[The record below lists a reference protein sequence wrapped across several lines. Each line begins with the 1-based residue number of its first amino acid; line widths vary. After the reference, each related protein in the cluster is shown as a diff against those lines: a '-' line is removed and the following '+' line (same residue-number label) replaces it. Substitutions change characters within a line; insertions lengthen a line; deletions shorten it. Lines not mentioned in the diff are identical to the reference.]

1 MCREGDT
8 VFRSKVMESV
18 KFNCDCDLVIEMEE
32 MGIKAEEI
40 LQYVKGV
47 FSRDEQ
53 LVLISRLKEIASTN
67 GEE

>member
-1 MCREGDT
+1 M
-8 VFRSKVMESV
+8 FRSKVMESV